1 MLIQQ
6 IKYNDWQLSA
16 TVPGGVVESINDI
29 AQCIRTIVA
38 TVKGSDPLRPEFGI
52 DLFKYQDKPINWA
65 IPNVIKDVIDALTT
79 YEPRAEILR
88 LRPFVEGSHLKF
100 AIYWQPVNKSQLD
113 MLPEE
118 LEGSQIKII
127 ELGGIGVMVIETTFF
142 VF

>member
-1 MLIQQ
+1 MLTKD
-6 IKYNDWQLSA
+6 IKYNDWQLS
-16 TVPGGVVESINDI
+16 VNNPGGVVESVNDI

-38 TVKGSDPLRPEFGI
+38 SVKGSDPLRPDFGI
-52 DLFKYQDKPINWA
+52 DFFKYQDRPINWA

-88 LRPFVEGSHLKF
+88 LTPTVTQERLQF
-100 AIYWQPVNKSQLD
+100 AIYWQPANKSQLD
-113 MLPEE
+113 MLPED
-118 LEGSQIKII
+118 LEGSELKLI

>member
-1 MLIQQ
+1 MLIKD

-16 TVPGGVVESINDI
+16 NVPGGVVESINDI

-65 IPNVIKDVIDALTT
+65 IPNVIRDVIDALTT

-88 LRPFVEGSHLKF
+88 LVPFVSQEHLQF
-100 AIYWQPVNKSQLD
+100 SIYWQPANKSQLD

-118 LEGSQIKII
+118 LEGSKLTLID
-127 ELGGIGVMVIETTFF
+127 LGGIGVMVIETTFI